1 MKRRAVIESAIGETR
16 AAVYEG
22 RRLAEF
28 HLRRHIH
35 APNDIK
41 TSPQPRDIFTG
52 RITKV
57 DPSVAGAF
65 VDLGT
70 GPIGLLKFASRKT
83 LPQLTE
89 GLLLDVEIS
98 RGSIGDKGP
107 NLLYAGPASCDKAG
121 PVVQHSLQDYLSLLY
136 PDITFDQAMVSTLDD
151 AAERQIAVKGGG
163 RITFDQTQAL
173 LAIDVDKGEA
183 ATPLESA
190 LAASQLIAAQLRL
203 RGLGGLVI
211 IDFPNLRQPK
221 HRTAVLKT
229 LETAFAQDSA
239 IVKIAPMSRFGCV
252 EMTRAMA
259 SLSLDALLNDRY
271 GRPTLDTRAIRAI
284 RRLEREGAANAGA
297 KLTLHVPQDILDWL
311 ETTPLNWREQLTDRI
326 GARFEV
332 KLGTMQS
339 GDGADVSADR

>member
-1 MKRRAVIESAIGETR
+1 MKRRAVIEAAIGETR

-22 RRLAEF
+22 RRLVEF

-35 APNDIK
+35 ASDNVK
-41 TSPQPRDIFTG
+41 TMPQPRDIFTG
-52 RITKV
+52 RVTKV

-98 RGSIGDKGP
+98 RGAIGDKGP
-107 NLLYAGPASCDKAG
+107 NLLYAGPASSDKIG
-121 PVVQHSLQDYLSLLY
+121 PTVQHSLEDYLTLLY
-136 PDITFDQAMVSTLDD
+136 PGITFDQATVSTLDD
-151 AAERQIAVKGGG
+151 AVERQIAVKGGG
-163 RITFDQTQAL
+163 SVTFDQTQAL

-183 ATPLESA
+183 ATPFESA
-190 LAASQLIAAQLRL
+190 VAASQLIAAQLRL
-203 RGLGGLVI
+203 RGLGGLVV

-221 HRTAVLKT
+221 HRTTVLKT
-229 LETAFAQDSA
+229 LEAAFAQDPA
-239 IVKIAPMSRFGCV
+239 IVKIAPISRFGCV

-259 SLSLDALLNDRY
+259 SLSLDAQLNDRY
-271 GRPTLDTRAIRAI
+271 GRPRLDTRAIRAI
-284 RRLEREGAANAGA
+284 RRLEREGVANTGA
-297 KLTLHVPQDILDWL
+297 QLTLHVPQDILDWL
-311 ETTPLNWREQLTDRI
+311 DTTPLNWRGQLIDRI
-326 GARFEV
+326 GARFDV